1 MARASKHGGKRAGA
15 GRPKGSRSR
24 RSEAVAEKLLSQ
36 GKCPVEAL
44 VRLAEEAEAD
54 GDRSQA
60 INAWKTILPFVHPKP
75 KAVEIDPEAVVALA
89 RLLSEEKIR
98 ATEGVD
104 DAPWGQMLERMRK
117 SLEAD
122 GNLA

>member
-1 MARASKHGGKRAGA
+1 M
-15 GRPKGSRSR
+15 
-24 RSEAVAEKLLSQ
+24 AEKLLSQ